1 MDYRPKG
8 ADEIRRN
15 MSAIRSRDNK
25 TELAL
30 RRAIHALGL
39 RYRLHSN
46 AVMGRPDLIFPRA
59 RVAVF
64 VDGDFWH
71 ARKLREQG
79 PKAVSESIRTPSQ
92 AYWLSKFT
100 RRVERDDEVNEE
112 LRADGWLVLRYWES
126 DIKKSVEVTALAIA
140 KRVRSRAGRL
150 PPRPKGPNR
159 KGGR

>member
-1 MDYRPKG
+1 MEYRPKG

-25 TELAL
+25 TEVAL

-39 RYRLHSN
+39 RYRLHSK
-46 AVMGRPDLIFPRA
+46 AVIGRPDLIFPRA

-71 ARKLREQG
+71 ARKLREEG
-79 PKAVSESIRTPSQ
+79 LKAISESIRTPSQ
-92 AYWLSKFT
+92 AYWLSKFA

-126 DIKKSVEVTALAIA
+126 DIKGSVGPTALAIA
-140 KRVRSRAGRL
+140 KQVRSRAAKPA
-150 PPRPKGPNR
+150 PPTKGPSR
-159 KGGR
+159 KEGR